1 MARWQRNALA
11 AAVGLSLDA
20 LLGDPPNRAHPVAWF
35 GSAMN
40 ALERRLWSDSRLRGV
55 AYCGVGVAAGAVTGA
70 AVRSVAASTAVSVA
84 GRMLGSVAVGVATP
98 LVRGDLDGAR
108 AELPSLVGRRASGLG
123 TTEVARATIE
133 SVAENSVDAVV
144 APLFWAVVAGAPG
157 TLAYRA
163 VNTLDA
169 MVGHHNDRYEHFGWA
184 SARLDDAAN
193 LVAARVTAALTL
205 APLGGKR
212 QLAARVRAE
221 ARRHPS
227 PNGGLI
233 EAAFAHRLGIVI
245 GGVNRYHGHI
255 EDRGTLGTGRP
266 PVPTDINR
274 AVALRRRV
282 CRQLAWL
289 LLGIE
294 AGFTLFRATRK
305 PSGPRRHTLKH
316 VERHFIP

>member
-184 SARLDDAAN
+184 SARLDDVMNWVPARITAV
-193 LVAARVTAALTL
+193 LVMAARPRSARKVLRVIRRD
-205 APLGGKR
+205 AP
-212 QLAARVRAE
+212 A
-221 ARRHPS
+221 HPS
-227 PNGGLI
+227 PNSGVA
-233 EAAFAHRLGIVI
+233 EAAFAAALDVQL
-245 GGVNRYHGHI
+245 GGVNRYENRT
-255 EDRGTLGTGRP
+255 EDRGTLGDG
-266 PVPTDINR
+266 
-274 AVALRRRV
+274 
-282 CRQLAWL
+282 
-289 LLGIE
+289 
-294 AGFTLFRATRK
+294 RK
-305 PSGPRRHTLKH
+305 PKADDITSAVKLLRDVRIAASVGLVLPALWNWVGHR
-316 VERHFIP
+316 